1 MHQNRLS
8 SLRARLVLLLML
20 IIVPVFAL
28 LLHNAIEARK
38 AEALHTQTV
47 ALRLARLV
55 LQEQQELIAGARQLL
70 PGLAR
75 LPSIQAAKGG
85 AACNE
90 VLAKLLEQYPYYAN
104 LGVSGLD
111 GLMRCSGLPMS
122 TPVQIHD
129 RDYFRRAIETGDL
142 AIGSYQVGRVTGKSA
157 INLGY
162 PLRDDRGRIEGV
174 IFAALD
180 LAWLSRKLSNI
191 PLPEGTMITIL
202 DRSGTV
208 LAHQPDPDRW
218 FGKSIRD
225 APFVRMILE
234 HDAEGT
240 AESMDAASV
249 HRLFAFTPL
258 HQGNS
263 NSVYVS
269 VGIPRDI
276 AYADLDSRF
285 RRDLFALFLIVV
297 IVITVAWKGSNAF
310 VLRPL
315 GVLAHASERLG
326 NGDLD
331 ARTELPQTHDEFGR
345 LAQTFDRMAA
355 SLQRRR
361 DEAEMHDKELR
372 RINRALRT
380 LSAGNRTLVR
390 AADETSLLQKMC
402 SVAVEL
408 GGYRMAWVGF
418 AEHDAEKT
426 VRPVAQAGTDKA
438 FLDALHITWDETEQ
452 GNGPTGTAIRTGRH
466 CVAHGLQSDPRYQA
480 WHAAARE
487 QGIESALSLPL
498 QVDQEVMGAITIYA
512 EDDDAFDAAEIEL
525 LSEMAEDLTYGIA
538 TLRTRIK
545 HDAAQATIRRMAYYD
560 ALTGLPNHASLEEHL
575 DDAIAGA
582 RSRNHSLALLLFDLE
597 RLRDINDTL
606 GFEAGNK
613 VMQISAQRIA
623 QETEKGEFVARMRGD
638 EFALLL
644 PEVDAVQAEQTALRI
659 LELLNQPFTI
669 NDFSLIIRANVGI
682 VLFPGH
688 GTEGEQLIRRAD
700 LAMQLAKQSGN
711 GYAFYS
717 PEQDVD
723 KKRHLALASDLNR
736 ALEDNAL
743 ELYYQPKIS
752 MRSGHVNGF
761 EALARWSHP
770 THGMIPPDE
779 FIALAERTGMIRALT
794 DWVLASALRQSTALR
809 QAGIHLPI
817 AVNLSAFNLQDP
829 HLLDKIQE
837 LCAACCMEQGMLELE
852 ITESAVMADP
862 VGALDVLSRLRD
874 LGIPLYIDDFGTG
887 YSSLSYLKKLP
898 VATIKIDKSFVA
910 DMLED
915 ADSASIV
922 RSTITLAHDMS
933 LTVVAEGVEDGNV
946 WAKLKA
952 LGCDAGQ
959 GYYMGRPMPAEQIN
973 AWLSESPWGLAGKS
987 LDKKKVDASE

>member
-8 SLRARLVLLLML
+8 SLRVRLVLLLML

-28 LLHNAIEARK
+28 LLYNAIEARK

-85 AACNE
+85 AACND
-90 VLAKLLEQYPYYAN
+90 VLAKLLEQSPYYVN

-111 GLMRCSGLPMS
+111 GLLRCSSLPMS

-142 AIGSYQVGRVTGKSA
+142 AIGSYQVGRVTGKSS

-162 PLRDDRGRIEGV
+162 PLRDDQGRIKGV

-180 LAWLSRKLSNI
+180 LAWLSRKLTDI
-191 PLPEGTMITIL
+191 PLPQGTTIIIL

-218 FGKSIRD
+218 FGKSIKD

-234 HDAEGT
+234 HDAEGI
-240 AESMDAASV
+240 AESMDAAGV

-258 HQGNS
+258 HQGDS

-285 RRDLFALFLIVV
+285 KRDLAALLLIVV
-297 IVITVAWKGSNAF
+297 IVITVAWKGSNVV

-326 NGDLD
+326 NGDLN
-331 ARTELPQTHDEFGR
+331 ARTGLPQTQDEFGR

-372 RINRALRT
+372 RTNRALRT

-390 AADETSLLQKMC
+390 AADEPSLLQKMC

-418 AEHDAEKT
+418 AEHDAQKT

-438 FLDALHITWDETEQ
+438 FLDALHITWDEAEQ
-452 GNGPTGTAIRTGRH
+452 GNGPTGTAIRTGRP
-466 CVAHGLQSDPRYQA
+466 CVVHGLQSDPRYQA
-480 WHAAARE
+480 WHTAARE
-487 QGIESALSLPL
+487 QGIHSGISLPL
-498 QVDQEVMGAITIYA
+498 RVDQTVLGALTIYS
-512 EDDDAFDAAEIEL
+512 EDHEAFEAAEIEL
-525 LSEMAEDLTYGIA
+525 LSEMAEDLAYGIA
-538 TLRTRIK
+538 TLRTSIK
-545 HDAAQATIRRMAYYD
+545 HDAAQATIQRMAYFD
-560 ALTGLPNHASLEEHL
+560 ALTGLPNHASLEAHL
-575 DDAIAGA
+575 GDAITGA
-582 RSRNHSLALLLFDLE
+582 CPRNHSLALLLFDLE

-613 VMQISAQRIA
+613 VMQVSAQRIA
-623 QETEKGEFVARMRGD
+623 QETEKDEFVARMRGD

-644 PEVDAVQAEQTALRI
+644 PEADTDHAKQTALRI
-659 LELLNQPFTI
+659 LALLNQPFTI
-669 NDFSLIIRANVGI
+669 NDFSLVVRANAGI
-682 VLFPGH
+682 VMFPEH
-688 GTEGEQLIRRAD
+688 GTDGEQLIRRAD
-700 LAMQLAKQSGN
+700 LAMQLAKLSGN

-723 KKRHLALASDLNR
+723 KKRHLALASDLSR

-743 ELYYQPKIS
+743 ELYYQPKIC

-770 THGMIPPDE
+770 SHGMIPPDE
-779 FIALAERTGMIRALT
+779 FIALAERTGMIRTLT

-809 QAGIHLPI
+809 QAGIQLPI

-829 HLLDKIQE
+829 HLLEKIQAM
-837 LCAACCMEQGMLELE
+837 CAACNMEKGMLELE
-852 ITESAVMADP
+852 ITEGAVMADP
-862 VGALDVLSRLRD
+862 VGALDILTRLRD
-874 LGIPLYIDDFGTG
+874 LGMPLYIDDFGTG

-898 VATIKIDKSFVA
+898 VATIKIDKSFVS
-910 DMLED
+910 DMLDD

-922 RSTITLAHDMS
+922 RSTITLAHDMA
-933 LTVVAEGVEDGNV
+933 LTVVAEGVEDEAV
-946 WAKLKA
+946 WAQLKA

-959 GYYMGRPMPAEQIN
+959 GYYMGRPMPGSQVE
-973 AWLSESPWGLAGKS
+973 AWLNESPWGLAEAS
-987 LDKKKVDASE
+987 QDKQQT